1 MSFVLNFPLFAVVLC
16 LISAVL
22 SSVLPGRAARRL
34 AMTLYAVIAVM
45 NACVLVYTGTAGEAF
60 SYMMGHYPQPW
71 GNELKIGILEP
82 LFSMAFSVVLLL
94 TVLGGRRQLDTDLEP
109 AKANLYYVL
118 TDLIQAALL
127 VLVYTNDLFTGYVFI
142 EICTIAACGILMICH
157 AGRTALAAVR
167 YMLFSLV
174 GSGLFLFGVYMLL
187 FNLGIIP
194 AQYKLTWAMAWPVA
208 LILIGVTILLHF
220 LLPKRKKEGGI
231 FEVEKSDSVFD
242 CTDESGF
249 IRIDSA
255 FTSQTKC
262 VETGAP
268 FTGAKIDSSFGSLVL
283 DLSQAEIQNG
293 ALIDADVSFG
303 SLTVRLPAFVGAN
316 AACKTAFGGY
326 DCPPGNPDAEI
337 KVSLNG
343 DVSFGKIEVEYV

>member
-1 MSFVLNFPLFAVVLC
+1 MEYKETMGKRISDLRKGKGMTQEQLAQLLGVTPQAVSKWENDLSCPDISILPQLAEALGVTTDELLGRTPLRISEGSDKCNGKGHAHVSVRLRLNQAEKIIFALLLMGIGVIFLLNAFHVIELGEG
-16 LISAVL
+16 VTFG
-22 SSVLPGRAARRL
+22 SVLWPFLVACMG
-34 AMTLYAVIAVM
+34 VM
-45 NACVLVYTGTAGEAF
+45 ACR
-60 SYMMGHYPQPW
+60 S
-71 GNELKIGILEP
+71 ELNPISI
-82 LFSMAFSVVLLL
+82 
-94 TVLGGRRQLDTDLEP
+94 
-109 AKANLYYVL
+109 
-118 TDLIQAALL
+118 
-127 VLVYTNDLFTGYVFI
+127 
-142 EICTIAACGILMICH
+142 
-157 AGRTALAAVR
+157 
-167 YMLFSLV
+167 
-174 GSGLFLFGVYMLL
+174 GLFLFGVYMLL

-220 LLPKRKKEGGI
+220 FLPKRKKEGGI
-231 FEVEKSDSVFD
+231 FEVEKSDPVFD

-262 VETGAP
+262 VETGAH

>member
-1 MSFVLNFPLFAVVLC
+1 MEYKETMGKRISDLRKGKGMTQEQLAQLLGVTPQAVSKWENDLSCPDISILPQLAEALGVTTDELLGRTPLRISEGSDKCNGKGHAHVSVRLRLNQAEKIIFALLLMGIG
-16 LISAVL
+16 LIFLLNAFHVIEL
-22 SSVLPGRAARRL
+22 GEGVTFGSVLWPFLVACMG
-34 AMTLYAVIAVM
+34 VM
-45 NACVLVYTGTAGEAF
+45 ACR
-60 SYMMGHYPQPW
+60 S
-71 GNELKIGILEP
+71 ELNPISI
-82 LFSMAFSVVLLL
+82 
-94 TVLGGRRQLDTDLEP
+94 
-109 AKANLYYVL
+109 
-118 TDLIQAALL
+118 
-127 VLVYTNDLFTGYVFI
+127 
-142 EICTIAACGILMICH
+142 
-157 AGRTALAAVR
+157 
-167 YMLFSLV
+167 
-174 GSGLFLFGVYMLL
+174 GLFLFGVYMLL

-194 AQYKLTWAMAWPVA
+194 AQYKLTWAMAWPVV
-208 LILIGVTILLHF
+208 LILVGLTILLHF
-220 LLPKRKKEGGI
+220 FLPKRKKEGGI
-231 FEVEKSDSVFD
+231 FEVEKSDPVFD

>member
-1 MSFVLNFPLFAVVLC
+1 MEYKETMGKRISDLRKGKGMTQEQLAQLLGVTPQAVSKWENDLSCPDISILPQLAEALGVTTDELLGKAPLQTVAPETEKQSGKAHVSVRLRMNKAEKVIFALLLMGIGVVFLLNAFHVIELGEGVTFG
-16 LISAVL
+16 
-22 SSVLPGRAARRL
+22 SVLWPFLVACMGVL
-34 AMTLYAVIAVM
+34 A
-45 NACVLVYTGTAGEAF
+45 CR
-60 SYMMGHYPQPW
+60 S
-71 GNELKIGILEP
+71 ELNPVSI
-82 LFSMAFSVVLLL
+82 
-94 TVLGGRRQLDTDLEP
+94 
-109 AKANLYYVL
+109 
-118 TDLIQAALL
+118 
-127 VLVYTNDLFTGYVFI
+127 
-142 EICTIAACGILMICH
+142 
-157 AGRTALAAVR
+157 
-167 YMLFSLV
+167 
-174 GSGLFLFGVYMLL
+174 GLFLFGVYMLL

-231 FEVEKSDSVFD
+231 FEVEKSDPVFD

>member
-1 MSFVLNFPLFAVVLC
+1 MEYKETMGKRISDLRKGKGMTQEQLAQLLGVTPQAVSKWENDLSCPDISILPQLAEALGVTTDELLGRTPLRISEGSDKCNGKGHAHVSVRLRLNQAEKIIFALLLMGIG
-16 LISAVL
+16 LIFLLNAFHVIEL
-22 SSVLPGRAARRL
+22 GEGVTFGSVLWPFLVACMG
-34 AMTLYAVIAVM
+34 VM
-45 NACVLVYTGTAGEAF
+45 ACR
-60 SYMMGHYPQPW
+60 S
-71 GNELKIGILEP
+71 ELNPISI
-82 LFSMAFSVVLLL
+82 
-94 TVLGGRRQLDTDLEP
+94 
-109 AKANLYYVL
+109 
-118 TDLIQAALL
+118 
-127 VLVYTNDLFTGYVFI
+127 
-142 EICTIAACGILMICH
+142 
-157 AGRTALAAVR
+157 
-167 YMLFSLV
+167 
-174 GSGLFLFGVYMLL
+174 GLFLFGVYMLL

-231 FEVEKSDSVFD
+231 FEVEKSDPVFD

-316 AACKTAFGGY
+316 ATCKTAFGGY

>member
-1 MSFVLNFPLFAVVLC
+1 MEYKETMGKRISDLRKGKGMTQEQLAQLLGVTPQAVSKWENDLSCPDISILPQLAEALGVTTDELLGRTPLRISEGSDKCNGKGRAHVSVRLRLNQAEKIIFALLLMGIG
-16 LISAVL
+16 LIFLLNAFHVIEL
-22 SSVLPGRAARRL
+22 GEGVTFGSVLWPFLVACMG
-34 AMTLYAVIAVM
+34 VM
-45 NACVLVYTGTAGEAF
+45 ACR
-60 SYMMGHYPQPW
+60 S
-71 GNELKIGILEP
+71 ELNPISI
-82 LFSMAFSVVLLL
+82 
-94 TVLGGRRQLDTDLEP
+94 
-109 AKANLYYVL
+109 
-118 TDLIQAALL
+118 
-127 VLVYTNDLFTGYVFI
+127 
-142 EICTIAACGILMICH
+142 
-157 AGRTALAAVR
+157 
-167 YMLFSLV
+167 
-174 GSGLFLFGVYMLL
+174 GLFLFGVYMLL

-231 FEVEKSDSVFD
+231 FEVEKSDPVFD

>member
-1 MSFVLNFPLFAVVLC
+1 MEYKETMGKRISDLRKGKGMTQEQLAQLLGVTPQAVSKWENDLSCPDISILPQLAEALGVTTDELLGRTPLRISEGSDKCNGKGHAHVSVRLRLNQAEKIIFALLLMGIGVIFLLNAFHVIELGEG
-16 LISAVL
+16 VTFG
-22 SSVLPGRAARRL
+22 SVLWPFLVACMG
-34 AMTLYAVIAVM
+34 VM
-45 NACVLVYTGTAGEAF
+45 ACR
-60 SYMMGHYPQPW
+60 S
-71 GNELKIGILEP
+71 ELNPISI
-82 LFSMAFSVVLLL
+82 
-94 TVLGGRRQLDTDLEP
+94 
-109 AKANLYYVL
+109 
-118 TDLIQAALL
+118 
-127 VLVYTNDLFTGYVFI
+127 
-142 EICTIAACGILMICH
+142 
-157 AGRTALAAVR
+157 
-167 YMLFSLV
+167 
-174 GSGLFLFGVYMLL
+174 GLFLFGVYMLL

-231 FEVEKSDSVFD
+231 FEVEKSDPVFD

>member
-1 MSFVLNFPLFAVVLC
+1 MEYKETMGKRISDLRKGKGMTQEQLAQLLGVTPQAVSKTESEVSCPDMSILPQLAEALGVTTDERLGRTPLRISEGSDKCNGKGHAHVSVRLRLNQAEKIIFALLLMGIG
-16 LISAVL
+16 LIFLLNAFHVIEL
-22 SSVLPGRAARRL
+22 GEGVTFGSVLWPFLVACMG
-34 AMTLYAVIAVM
+34 VM
-45 NACVLVYTGTAGEAF
+45 ACR
-60 SYMMGHYPQPW
+60 S
-71 GNELKIGILEP
+71 ELNPISI
-82 LFSMAFSVVLLL
+82 
-94 TVLGGRRQLDTDLEP
+94 
-109 AKANLYYVL
+109 
-118 TDLIQAALL
+118 
-127 VLVYTNDLFTGYVFI
+127 
-142 EICTIAACGILMICH
+142 
-157 AGRTALAAVR
+157 
-167 YMLFSLV
+167 
-174 GSGLFLFGVYMLL
+174 GLFLFGVYMLL

-231 FEVEKSDSVFD
+231 FEVEKSDPVFD

>member
-1 MSFVLNFPLFAVVLC
+1 MEYKETMGKRISDLRKGKGMTQEQLAQLLGVTPQAVSKWENDLSCPDISILPQLAEALGVTTDELLGRTPLRISEGSDKCNGKGHAHVSVRLRLNQAEKIIFALLLMGIG
-16 LISAVL
+16 LIFLLNAFHVIEL
-22 SSVLPGRAARRL
+22 GEGVTFGSVLWPFLVACMG
-34 AMTLYAVIAVM
+34 VM
-45 NACVLVYTGTAGEAF
+45 ACR
-60 SYMMGHYPQPW
+60 S
-71 GNELKIGILEP
+71 ELNPISI
-82 LFSMAFSVVLLL
+82 
-94 TVLGGRRQLDTDLEP
+94 
-109 AKANLYYVL
+109 
-118 TDLIQAALL
+118 
-127 VLVYTNDLFTGYVFI
+127 
-142 EICTIAACGILMICH
+142 
-157 AGRTALAAVR
+157 
-167 YMLFSLV
+167 
-174 GSGLFLFGVYMLL
+174 GLFLFGVYMLL

-220 LLPKRKKEGGI
+220 FLPKRKKEGGI
-231 FEVEKSDSVFD
+231 FEVEKSDPVFD

>member
-1 MSFVLNFPLFAVVLC
+1 MEYKETMGKRISELRKNKGMTQEQLAQQVGVTAQAVSKWENDLSCPDISILPQLAEALGVTTDELLGRTPLRISEGSDKCNGKGHAHVSVRLRLNQAEKIIFALLLMGIG
-16 LISAVL
+16 LIFLLNAFHVIEL
-22 SSVLPGRAARRL
+22 GEGVTFGSVLWPFLVACMG
-34 AMTLYAVIAVM
+34 VM
-45 NACVLVYTGTAGEAF
+45 ACR
-60 SYMMGHYPQPW
+60 S
-71 GNELKIGILEP
+71 ELNPISI
-82 LFSMAFSVVLLL
+82 
-94 TVLGGRRQLDTDLEP
+94 
-109 AKANLYYVL
+109 
-118 TDLIQAALL
+118 
-127 VLVYTNDLFTGYVFI
+127 
-142 EICTIAACGILMICH
+142 
-157 AGRTALAAVR
+157 
-167 YMLFSLV
+167 
-174 GSGLFLFGVYMLL
+174 GLFLFGVYMLL

-220 LLPKRKKEGGI
+220 FLPKRKKEGGI
-231 FEVEKSDSVFD
+231 FEVEKSDPVFD

>member
-1 MSFVLNFPLFAVVLC
+1 MEYKETMGKRISDLRKGKGMTQEQLAQLLGVTPQAVSKWENDLSCPDISILPQLAEALGVTTDELLGRTPLRISEGSDKCNGKGRAHVSVRLRLNQAEKIIFALLLMGIG
-16 LISAVL
+16 LIFLLNAFHVIEL
-22 SSVLPGRAARRL
+22 GEGVTFGSVLWPFLVACMG
-34 AMTLYAVIAVM
+34 VM
-45 NACVLVYTGTAGEAF
+45 ACR
-60 SYMMGHYPQPW
+60 S
-71 GNELKIGILEP
+71 ELNPISI
-82 LFSMAFSVVLLL
+82 
-94 TVLGGRRQLDTDLEP
+94 
-109 AKANLYYVL
+109 
-118 TDLIQAALL
+118 
-127 VLVYTNDLFTGYVFI
+127 
-142 EICTIAACGILMICH
+142 
-157 AGRTALAAVR
+157 
-167 YMLFSLV
+167 
-174 GSGLFLFGVYMLL
+174 GLFLFGVYMLL

-220 LLPKRKKEGGI
+220 FLPKRKKEGGI
-231 FEVEKSDSVFD
+231 FEVEKSDPVFD

-316 AACKTAFGGY
+316 ATCKTAFGGY

>member
-1 MSFVLNFPLFAVVLC
+1 MEYKETMGKRISDLRKGKGMTQEQLAQLLGVTPQAVSKWENDLSCPDISILPQLAEALGVTTDELLGRTPLRISEGSDKCNGKGHAHVSVRLRLNQAEKIIFALLLMGIG
-16 LISAVL
+16 LIFLLNAFHVIEL
-22 SSVLPGRAARRL
+22 GEGVTFGSVLWPFLVACMG
-34 AMTLYAVIAVM
+34 VM
-45 NACVLVYTGTAGEAF
+45 ACR
-60 SYMMGHYPQPW
+60 S
-71 GNELKIGILEP
+71 ELNPISI
-82 LFSMAFSVVLLL
+82 
-94 TVLGGRRQLDTDLEP
+94 
-109 AKANLYYVL
+109 
-118 TDLIQAALL
+118 
-127 VLVYTNDLFTGYVFI
+127 
-142 EICTIAACGILMICH
+142 
-157 AGRTALAAVR
+157 
-167 YMLFSLV
+167 
-174 GSGLFLFGVYMLL
+174 GLFLFGVYMLL

-220 LLPKRKKEGGI
+220 WLPTRKKEGGI
-231 FEVEKSDSVFD
+231 FEVEKSDPVFD

>member
-1 MSFVLNFPLFAVVLC
+1 MEYKETMGKRISDLRKGKGMTQEQLAQLLGVTPQAVSKWENDLSCPDISILPQLAEALGVTTDELLGRTPLRISERSDKCNGKGHAHVSVRLRLNQAEKIIFALLLMGIG
-16 LISAVL
+16 LIFLLNAFHVIEL
-22 SSVLPGRAARRL
+22 GEGVTFGSVLWPFLVACMG
-34 AMTLYAVIAVM
+34 VM
-45 NACVLVYTGTAGEAF
+45 ACR
-60 SYMMGHYPQPW
+60 S
-71 GNELKIGILEP
+71 ELNPISI
-82 LFSMAFSVVLLL
+82 
-94 TVLGGRRQLDTDLEP
+94 
-109 AKANLYYVL
+109 
-118 TDLIQAALL
+118 
-127 VLVYTNDLFTGYVFI
+127 
-142 EICTIAACGILMICH
+142 
-157 AGRTALAAVR
+157 
-167 YMLFSLV
+167 
-174 GSGLFLFGVYMLL
+174 GLFLFGVYMLL

-231 FEVEKSDSVFD
+231 FEVEKSDPVFD

>member
-1 MSFVLNFPLFAVVLC
+1 MEYKETMGKRISDLRKGKGMTQEQLAQLLGVTPQAVSKWENDLSCPDISILPQLAEALGVTTDELLGRTPLRISEGSDKCNGKSHAHVSVRLRLNQAEKIIFALLLMGIG
-16 LISAVL
+16 LIFLLNAFHVIEL
-22 SSVLPGRAARRL
+22 GEGVTFGSVLWPFLVACMG
-34 AMTLYAVIAVM
+34 VM
-45 NACVLVYTGTAGEAF
+45 ACR
-60 SYMMGHYPQPW
+60 S
-71 GNELKIGILEP
+71 ELNPISI
-82 LFSMAFSVVLLL
+82 
-94 TVLGGRRQLDTDLEP
+94 
-109 AKANLYYVL
+109 
-118 TDLIQAALL
+118 
-127 VLVYTNDLFTGYVFI
+127 
-142 EICTIAACGILMICH
+142 
-157 AGRTALAAVR
+157 
-167 YMLFSLV
+167 
-174 GSGLFLFGVYMLL
+174 GLFLFGVYMLL

-231 FEVEKSDSVFD
+231 FEVEKSDPVFD

-293 ALIDADVSFG
+293 ALIDADVSFC

>member
-1 MSFVLNFPLFAVVLC
+1 MEYKETMGKRISDLRKGKGMTQEQLAQLLGVTPQAVSKWENDLSCPDISILPQLAEALGVTTDELLGRTPLRISEGSDKCNGKGHAHVSVRLRLNQAEKIIFALLLMGIG
-16 LISAVL
+16 LIFLLNAFHVIEL
-22 SSVLPGRAARRL
+22 GEGVTFGSVLWPFLVACMG
-34 AMTLYAVIAVM
+34 VM
-45 NACVLVYTGTAGEAF
+45 ACR
-60 SYMMGHYPQPW
+60 S
-71 GNELKIGILEP
+71 ELNPISI
-82 LFSMAFSVVLLL
+82 
-94 TVLGGRRQLDTDLEP
+94 
-109 AKANLYYVL
+109 
-118 TDLIQAALL
+118 
-127 VLVYTNDLFTGYVFI
+127 
-142 EICTIAACGILMICH
+142 
-157 AGRTALAAVR
+157 
-167 YMLFSLV
+167 
-174 GSGLFLFGVYMLL
+174 GLFLFGVYMLL

-220 LLPKRKKEGGI
+220 FLPKRKKEGGI
-231 FEVEKSDSVFD
+231 FEVEKSDPVFD

-316 AACKTAFGGY
+316 ATCKTAFGGY

>member
-1 MSFVLNFPLFAVVLC
+1 MEYKETMGKRISDLRKGKGMTQEQLAQLLGVTPKAVSKWENDLSCPDISILPQLAEALGVTTDELLGRTPLRISEGSDKCNGKGHAHVSVRLRLNQAEKIIFALLLMGIG
-16 LISAVL
+16 LIFLLNAFHVIEL
-22 SSVLPGRAARRL
+22 GEGVTFGSVLWPFLVACMG
-34 AMTLYAVIAVM
+34 VM
-45 NACVLVYTGTAGEAF
+45 ACR
-60 SYMMGHYPQPW
+60 S
-71 GNELKIGILEP
+71 ELNPISI
-82 LFSMAFSVVLLL
+82 
-94 TVLGGRRQLDTDLEP
+94 
-109 AKANLYYVL
+109 
-118 TDLIQAALL
+118 
-127 VLVYTNDLFTGYVFI
+127 
-142 EICTIAACGILMICH
+142 
-157 AGRTALAAVR
+157 
-167 YMLFSLV
+167 
-174 GSGLFLFGVYMLL
+174 GLFLFGVYMLL

-231 FEVEKSDSVFD
+231 FEVEKSDPVFD

>member
-1 MSFVLNFPLFAVVLC
+1 MEYKETMGKRISDLRKGKGMTQEQLAQLLGVTPQAVSKWENDLSCPDISILPQLAEALGVTTDELLGKAPLQTVSPETEKQSGKAHVSVRLRMNKAEKVIFALLLMGIGVVFLLNAFHVIELGEGVTFG
-16 LISAVL
+16 
-22 SSVLPGRAARRL
+22 SVLWPFLVACIGVL
-34 AMTLYAVIAVM
+34 A
-45 NACVLVYTGTAGEAF
+45 CR
-60 SYMMGHYPQPW
+60 S
-71 GNELKIGILEP
+71 ELNPVSI
-82 LFSMAFSVVLLL
+82 
-94 TVLGGRRQLDTDLEP
+94 
-109 AKANLYYVL
+109 
-118 TDLIQAALL
+118 
-127 VLVYTNDLFTGYVFI
+127 
-142 EICTIAACGILMICH
+142 
-157 AGRTALAAVR
+157 
-167 YMLFSLV
+167 
-174 GSGLFLFGVYMLL
+174 GLFLFGVYMLL

-231 FEVEKSDSVFD
+231 FEVEKSDPVFD

>member
-1 MSFVLNFPLFAVVLC
+1 MEYKETMGKRISDLRKGKGMTQEQLAQLLGVTPQAVSKWENDLSCPDISILPQLAEALGVTTDELLGRTPLRISEGSDKCNGKGHAHVSVRLRLNQAEKIIFALLLMGIG
-16 LISAVL
+16 LIFLLNAFHVIEL
-22 SSVLPGRAARRL
+22 GEGVTFGSVLWPFLVACMG
-34 AMTLYAVIAVM
+34 VM
-45 NACVLVYTGTAGEAF
+45 ACR
-60 SYMMGHYPQPW
+60 S
-71 GNELKIGILEP
+71 ELNPISI
-82 LFSMAFSVVLLL
+82 
-94 TVLGGRRQLDTDLEP
+94 
-109 AKANLYYVL
+109 
-118 TDLIQAALL
+118 
-127 VLVYTNDLFTGYVFI
+127 
-142 EICTIAACGILMICH
+142 
-157 AGRTALAAVR
+157 
-167 YMLFSLV
+167 
-174 GSGLFLFGVYMLL
+174 GLFLFGVYMLL

-231 FEVEKSDSVFD
+231 FEVEKSDPVFD